1 MNKPIDLNERLAGD
15 GAAMRGVDNALVMMV
30 DDEQSLIDL
39 TREFLA
45 EAGYRRFV
53 STADASSAIAM
64 LLRERPDVLL
74 LDIKMPR
81 VSGFDILGSMQADP
95 MLKHIPAIVLTSAD
109 DAETKL
115 RALELGATDF
125 LRKPVD
131 PSELALRLRNTL
143 AAKAHEKHRL
153 SAEVQHR
160 EAIRKAFSRYV
171 SPRLTDKI
179 IRDVANDSAPFKS
192 EPERVDIVALFADL
206 RGFTRITETVGVH
219 VVVEMLNEYFSV
231 LTDAAYQHDGTVFNM
246 AGQSLLIGFNVPLP
260 QPDALARAVR
270 TAKDVIANFAPVSAA
285 WRKRHGV
292 VTGIGM
298 GLCRG
303 EAIIGNVGS
312 PHFMSYTVIG
322 DTVNTAARLMEL
334 ARANEVLMSG
344 ALYESA
350 RDLMPI
356 DGAQRA
362 GRFAL
367 RGTPEPVEVYSITLS

>member
-1 MNKPIDLNERLAGD
+1 MNKPIELRKPLAGD
-15 GAAMRGVDNALVMMV
+15 SAAMSGVDNALVMMV

-39 TREFLA
+39 TREFLE

-53 STADASSAIAM
+53 SSADASSAIAM

-81 VSGFDILGSMQADP
+81 VTGLDILGSMQADP
-95 MLKHIPAIVLTSAD
+95 ALRHIPAIVLTSAD
-109 DAETKL
+109 DAATKL
-115 RALELGATDF
+115 AALELGASDF

-143 AAKAHEKHRL
+143 AAKAH
-153 SAEVQHR
+153 R

-179 IRDVANDSAPFKS
+179 IGEVANGSAPFKS
-192 EPERVDIVALFADL
+192 EAERAEIVVLFADL
-206 RGFTRITETVGVH
+206 RGFARITETVGVH
-219 VVVEMLNEYFSV
+219 TVVEMLNEYFSV
-231 LTDAAYQHDGTVFNM
+231 LTDAAYQHEGTVFNM
-246 AGQSLLIGFNVPLP
+246 AANSLLIGFNVPLP

-270 TAKDVIANFAPVSAA
+270 TAREVIANFAPVSAA

-292 VTGIGM
+292 VTGVGIGM
-298 GLCRG
+298 CRG

-312 PHFMSYTVIG
+312 RHFMSYTVIG

-334 ARANEVLMSG
+334 ARANELLMSG
-344 ALYESA
+344 ALYESV
-350 RDLMPI
+350 RELVPSD
-356 DGAQRA
+356 QVKRA

-367 RGTPEPVEVYSITLS
+367 QGKAELVEVYSIPAA

>member
-1 MNKPIDLNERLAGD
+1 MNKPIELDQRLAGD
-15 GAAMRGVDNALVMMV
+15 SAAMPGVDNALVMMV

-39 TREFLA
+39 TRELLE

-53 STADASSAIAM
+53 STTDASSAIAM

-74 LDIKMPR
+74 LDIRMPR
-81 VSGFDILGSMQADP
+81 VSGLEILGSMQADP
-95 MLKHIPAIVLTSAD
+95 VLKQIPAIVLTALD

-115 RALELGATDF
+115 AALELGASDF

-143 AAKAHEKHRL
+143 AAKAHK
-153 SAEVQHR
+153 

-171 SPRLTDKI
+171 SPRLTDRI
-179 IRDVANDSAPFKS
+179 IGDVANGSAPFKS
-192 EPERVDIVALFADL
+192 EAERADMVVLFADL

-231 LTDAAYQHDGTVFNM
+231 LTEAAYEHEGTVFNM
-246 AGQSLLIGFNVPLP
+246 AGNSLLIGFNVPLP
-260 QPDALARAVR
+260 QPDALARAVG
-270 TAKDVIANFAPVSAA
+270 TARDVIANFAPVAAA

-292 VTGIGM
+292 LTGIGIGM
-298 GLCRG
+298 CRG

-312 PHFMSYTVIG
+312 RHFMSYTAIG

-334 ARANEVLMSG
+334 ARANEVLMCG
-344 ALYESA
+344 ALYESV
-350 RDLMPI
+350 RDLVPI
-356 DGAQRA
+356 DRVKRA
-362 GRFAL
+362 GRFPL
-367 RGTPEPVEVYSITLS
+367 QGKSEPVEVYSVTLP

>member
-1 MNKPIDLNERLAGD
+1 MNKPIELNQRPAGD
-15 GAAMRGVDNALVMMV
+15 NAGLRGVENALVMMV

-39 TREFLA
+39 TREFLE

-81 VSGFDILGSMQADP
+81 VNGLEILGSMHADP
-95 MLKHIPAIVLTSAD
+95 MLKHIPTIVLTSAD

-115 RALELGATDF
+115 RALELGASDF

-143 AAKAHEKHRL
+143 AAKAHERHRL
-153 SAEVQHR
+153 SAEVQHK

-179 IRDVANDSAPFKS
+179 IHDVANDSAPFKS
-192 EPERVDIVALFADL
+192 EPERVDIVVLFADL
-206 RGFTRITETVGVH
+206 RGFTRVTETVGVP

-270 TAKDVIANFAPVSAA
+270 TAKDVIANFAPVAAA

-292 VTGIGM
+292 LTGVGIGM
-298 GLCRG
+298 CRG

-312 PHFMSYTVIG
+312 RHFMSYTVIG
-322 DTVNTAARLMEL
+322 DTVTTAARLMEL

-344 ALYESA
+344 ALYESV
-350 RDLMPI
+350 RGLMPI

-362 GRFAL
+362 GRFPL
-367 RGTPEPVEVYSITLS
+367 QGKSEPVEVYSITVS

>member
-1 MNKPIDLNERLAGD
+1 MNKPIDLRKPLAGD
-15 GAAMRGVDNALVMMV
+15 SAAMSGVDNALVMMV

-39 TREFLA
+39 TREFLE

-81 VSGFDILGSMQADP
+81 VTGLDILGSMQADP
-95 MLKHIPAIVLTSAD
+95 ALKHIPAIVLTSAD
-109 DAETKL
+109 DAGTKL
-115 RALELGATDF
+115 AALELGASDF

-131 PSELALRLRNTL
+131 PSELALRLRNTQ
-143 AAKAHEKHRL
+143 AAKAHK
-153 SAEVQHR
+153 

-179 IRDVANDSAPFKS
+179 IGEVANGSAPFKS
-192 EPERVDIVALFADL
+192 EAERADIVVLFADL
-206 RGFTRITETVGVH
+206 RGFARVTETVGVH
-219 VVVEMLNEYFSV
+219 TVVEMLNEYFSV

-270 TAKDVIANFAPVSAA
+270 TARDVIANFAPVSAA
-285 WRKRHGV
+285 WRKQHGV
-292 VTGIGM
+292 VTGVGIGM
-298 GLCRG
+298 CRG

-312 PHFMSYTVIG
+312 RHFMSYTVIG

-344 ALYESA
+344 ALYASVRE
-350 RDLMPI
+350 LMPMERV
-356 DGAQRA
+356 QRA
-362 GRFAL
+362 GRFPLQGKA
-367 RGTPEPVEVYSITLS
+367 EPVEVYSITVS